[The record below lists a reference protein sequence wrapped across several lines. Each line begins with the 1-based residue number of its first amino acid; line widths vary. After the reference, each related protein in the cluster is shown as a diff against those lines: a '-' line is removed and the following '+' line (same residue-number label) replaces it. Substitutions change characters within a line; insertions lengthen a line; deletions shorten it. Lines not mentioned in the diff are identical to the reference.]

1 MSSRTLH
8 PELADPQAEREL
20 DAMVIERALWMAQL
34 TAERAGFGDMA
45 AAILDVLIKAVELRC
60 HIQATS

>member
-1 MSSRTLH
+1 MNTGILH

-60 HIQATS
+60 QIQATS